1 MPVWNLVARSS
12 ATRRISRGT
21 MPSWMTDGSRS
32 ILVRVFLRY
41 GTSTRNESVEVEAA
55 EVAEVEAV
63 VVVFIMVVE
72 EVVGISI
79 SRDVAPEE
87 EAEVVLLLVL
97 GRIDGDNDLLLP
109 RPIRAM
115 EIIIIIRVMSIRG
128 AMQARRGMA
137 VEIRGT
143 ITDIHQKSVEG
154 DGVEADP
161 LIAMSGIGDAR
172 GAAVHVMMSADAGEV
187 VVDLEAETGIIG
199 STITR
204 ATRRRGIAIR
214 LVGEMTTTI
223 AAIGVNERRKR
234 GAIAVGA
241 GPDPGIAR
249 RSPRGSIVVG
259 VEAIES
265 VQFLLY
271 ESHARR
277 IRSTL

>member
-1 MPVWNLVARSS
+1 
-12 ATRRISRGT
+12 

-97 GRIDGDNDLLLP
+97 GRIDGDNDLLLL

-115 EIIIIIRVMSIRG
+115 EITIIRVMSIRG
-128 AMQARRGMA
+128 AMQVRRGMA

-143 ITDIHQKSVEG
+143 IADIHQKSVEG
-154 DGVEADP
+154 GGAEADP
-161 LIAMSGIGDAR
+161 
-172 GAAVHVMMSADAGEV
+172 
-187 VVDLEAETGIIG
+187 
-199 STITR
+199 
-204 ATRRRGIAIR
+204 
-214 LVGEMTTTI
+214 
-223 AAIGVNERRKR
+223 
-234 GAIAVGA
+234 
-241 GPDPGIAR
+241 
-249 RSPRGSIVVG
+249 
-259 VEAIES
+259 
-265 VQFLLY
+265 
-271 ESHARR
+271 
-277 IRSTL
+277 